1 VKSKPAVLPLNT
13 FVLTANEQRADAFLP
28 MLDFSLPQEL
38 MPETV
43 LSGGMQFSLNNGV
56 QHPNALLCNGQTL
69 EVPAGAKAFCFIGC
83 ALGDDK
89 TYTFQADDTEIACKV
104 QNLLQPIG
112 KWDLTDL
119 GEAAA
124 IKRDPLA
131 FSLTHTHGKDGD
143 NVGQQSYFF
152 RYTLPLQKAK
162 TLTLPV
168 RSDLLLLS
176 GVFCTEAQD
185 ALLLTELYDSVA
197 PRTVRKEDY
206 SGEIA
211 AYRKEKVR
219 ALWRRFF

>member
-1 VKSKPAVLPLNT
+1 
-13 FVLTANEQRADAFLP
+13 
-28 MLDFSLPQEL
+28 M
-38 MPETV
+38 
-43 LSGGMQFSLNNGV
+43 

-119 GEAAA
+119 GESAA

-176 GVFCTEAQD
+176 GVFCTQAQD

>member
-1 VKSKPAVLPLNT
+1 M
-13 FVLTANEQRADAFLP
+13 E
-28 MLDFSLPQEL
+28 
-38 MPETV
+38 
-43 LSGGMQFSLNNGV
+43 
-56 QHPNALLCNGQTL
+56 
-69 EVPAGAKAFCFIGC
+69 AFCFIGC

-104 QNLLQPIG
+104 QNLLQPVG
-112 KWDLTDL
+112 KWALTDL
-119 GEAAA
+119 GESAA

-176 GVFCTEAQD
+176 GVFCTQAQD